1 MACGESS
8 GTPIL
13 FSGLAVVRQKQM
25 KFRPSWAGDDKVL

>member
-13 FSGLAVVRQKQM
+13 FSGLAVARQEQM
-25 KFRPSWAGDDKVL
+25 KFRPLRAGDDKVL